1 MSQGGI
7 GCQAELRIGGSLVE
21 AGGAARASSGVV
33 FDLRKFSVRDGPGIR
48 TAVFLKGCPLDCPW
62 CHNPEGRD
70 PGPAILRR
78 PDRCVAC
85 LSCLRACPMG
95 IDPRLVAGTSAC
107 DACPDFGACAHAC
120 PSESLQ
126 TVGEMRDLA
135 WVMDAIRKDRPFYDE
150 SGGGVTFTGGEPLSR
165 PGFLGELLDACR
177 AEGIHTAIETS
188 GFASRAV
195 MLDIA
200 RRCDLLLYDL
210 KTADA
215 ARGGEFC
222 GIDYSICLDN
232 LAAVARARLEDH
244 NYADIR
250 VRIPLIPGANDSPG
264 SLGAMADFVAALAV
278 QPSVDLLPY
287 HGSAEGKYRLWNL
300 TYRMAG
306 TAEPDPAALEAA
318 RAVFSSRGIAAGKEG

>member
-7 GCQAELRIGGSLVE
+7 GCPAELRIGDSMVE
-21 AGGAARASSGVV
+21 SGGEARVSTGVV

-62 CHNPEGRD
+62 CHNPEGHD
-70 PGPAILRR
+70 PGPAILKR
-78 PDRCVAC
+78 PERCIAC
-85 LSCLRACPMG
+85 LSCLRACPLG

-107 DACPDFGACAHAC
+107 DACPDFGSCARAC

-150 SGGGVTFTGGEPLSR
+150 SGGGVTFTGGEPLAR
-165 PGFLGELLDACR
+165 PGFLTALLDACR
-177 AEGIHTAIETS
+177 VEGIHTAIETS

-210 KTADA
+210 KTAEA
-215 ARGGEFC
+215 TRGRELT

-232 LAAVARARLEDH
+232 LAAVVRARLEDKH
-244 NYADIR
+244 YADIR
-250 VRIPLIPGANDSPG
+250 VRIPLVPGANDSPEA
-264 SLGAMADFVAALAV
+264 LGAMADFVASLAV
-278 QPSVDLLPY
+278 LLPVDLLPY

-300 TYRMAG
+300 NYRMAG
-306 TAEPDPAALEAA
+306 TPEPDSAALDAA
-318 RAVFSSRGIAAGKEG
+318 IAVFSSRGIAAGKEG